1 MIVDRSGYKVTSKMA
16 GARILK
22 LIQKKHLKSKIMY
35 WESRVQVTPRK
46 SDREGYFLVGM
57 NVFFQFFLFCP
68 GESLHV
74 LVLLFLDL
82 AYFNWYPIRIRV
94 HQGDFWIFFEIS
106 YFSDENLSHLLS
118 YPSYVRNILLY
129 IMQNLGIFK
138 KCTISDVLSNRVS
151 EPGSDLRFF

>member
-16 GARILK
+16 GARIYD
-22 LIQKKHLKSKIMY
+22 SKETFEIKNHVLGKQGTSY
-35 WESRVQVTPRK
+35 SPEKRPRGILF
-46 SDREGYFLVGM
+46 SW